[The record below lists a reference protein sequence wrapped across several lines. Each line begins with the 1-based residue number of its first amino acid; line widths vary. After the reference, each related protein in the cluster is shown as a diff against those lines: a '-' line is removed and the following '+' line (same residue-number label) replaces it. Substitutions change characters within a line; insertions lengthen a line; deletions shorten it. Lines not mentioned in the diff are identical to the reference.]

1 MVIAIPTLVLIVL
14 AFALPNYLAVRY
26 AVFGGAPGAPAAAA
40 PGEAPVAR
48 RKNQAWLKF
57 TRRGHLWKA
66 LSPFVFAAS
75 VILGLGLGGVAGIS
89 LVALAT
95 LNLAWG
101 LLGWD
106 GYVPGRR

>member
-26 AVFGGAPGAPAAAA
+26 AVFGGAPGAPAAA
-40 PGEAPVAR
+40 PGTTPAVR

-57 TRRGHLWKA
+57 TRRGYLWKA
-66 LSPFVFAAS
+66 LSPFVFAAC
-75 VILGLGLGGVAGIS
+75 VILGLGLGGAVGIS
-89 LVALAT
+89 LVAVAT

-101 LLGWD
+101 LIGWD